1 MEEGGSRETREL
13 GTDRQPH
20 ITTQQKRKSFVDLL
34 GFNKEEN
41 ILYLIFN
48 ASGISHFLLL
58 QVKRYSNIL
67 ITNMKILLNILYSLK
82 MINTTTR
89 KKNLLVLCNKIKYGT
104 ISFIIHDLF
113 VGQKFLQQNYV

>member
-41 ILYLIFN
+41 IFI
-48 ASGISHFLLL
+48 
-58 QVKRYSNIL
+58 VNIQCIWD
-67 ITNMKILLNILYSLK
+67 ITFFYYCM
-82 MINTTTR
+82 
-89 KKNLLVLCNKIKYGT
+89 
-104 ISFIIHDLF
+104 
-113 VGQKFLQQNYV
+113 